1 MERKPVKVLVINNL
15 LSGYG
20 EGAVYDYIRSMAQ
33 DGDVIELRVTDGT
46 TPLRQLL
53 SDAAEFD
60 FVVAS
65 GGDGTVAGVAYELA
79 GSGIPIQIIPAGT
92 ANLLAMNLLLPNE
105 PHALAKLADA
115 QLAMDFDLGEIETQD
130 GSRFGFSIMA
140 GAGYDAIIMKDAAAA
155 KRMLGE
161 WAYFK
166 AALTNPTPQ
175 FAHFTLEM
183 DDKTVETE
191 GVGVLL
197 INFSRIQ
204 FDIAVV
210 HDNLPRD
217 GMFDVVVMRTRD
229 AWGLS
234 PAFIACVLDRDG
246 SFPDRGD
253 GIEVYRTSTIRIQS
267 DPPLSIQYDGEV
279 STYTTPFTARVIP
292 GAARFMVTQEAI
304 NLFEPADDD
313 GQSR

>member
-1 MERKPVKVLVINNL
+1 MKVLVINNL

-210 HDNLPRD
+210 HENLPRD

-229 AWGLS
+229 AWGLI

-253 GIEVYRTSTIRIQS
+253 GIEVYRTSAIRIQS

>member
-20 EGAVYDYIRSMAQ
+20 EGAVYDYIRPIIQ
-33 DGDVIELRVTDGT
+33 DGDRIERRATDDT
-46 TPLRQLL
+46 TPLRELL
-53 SDAAEFD
+53 EDAADFD

-79 GSGIPIQIIPAGT
+79 GSGIPIQLIPAGT

-105 PHALAKLADA
+105 PHALAKLAEGG
-115 QLAMDFDLGEIETQD
+115 LSMDFDLGEIEVAD
-130 GSRFGFSIMA
+130 GSKFGFSIMA
-140 GAGYDAIIMKDAAAA
+140 GAGYDAIIMKEAAAA
-155 KRMLGE
+155 KRVLGE
-161 WAYFK
+161 LAYFK

-183 DDKTVETE
+183 DGQTVETE

-210 HDNLPRD
+210 HENLPRD
-217 GMFDVVVMRTRD
+217 GMFDVVVMHTRD
-229 AWGLS
+229 AWGLI

-246 SFPDRGD
+246 SFPDRGE
-253 GIEVYRTSTIRIQS
+253 GIEVYRTSSVRIQS

-292 GAARFMVTQEAI
+292 EAARFMLTQEALD
-304 NLFEPADDD
+304 LFGAERP
-313 GQSR
+313 

>member
-1 MERKPVKVLVINNL
+1 MKVLVINNL

-210 HDNLPRD
+210 HENLPRD

-229 AWGLS
+229 AWGLI

-313 GQSR
+313 WQSR

>member
-210 HDNLPRD
+210 HENLPRD
-217 GMFDVVVMRTRD
+217 GMFDIVVMRTRD
-229 AWGLS
+229 AWGLI

-253 GIEVYRTSTIRIQS
+253 GIEVYRTSAIRIQS

>member
-1 MERKPVKVLVINNL
+1 M
-15 LSGYG
+15 
-20 EGAVYDYIRSMAQ
+20 
-33 DGDVIELRVTDGT
+33 
-46 TPLRQLL
+46 
-53 SDAAEFD
+53 
-60 FVVAS
+60 
-65 GGDGTVAGVAYELA
+65 
-79 GSGIPIQIIPAGT
+79 
-92 ANLLAMNLLLPNE
+92 
-105 PHALAKLADA
+105 AKLADA

-210 HDNLPRD
+210 HENLPRD

-229 AWGLS
+229 AWGLI

>member
-1 MERKPVKVLVINNL
+1 MKVLVINNL

-210 HDNLPRD
+210 HENLPRD

-229 AWGLS
+229 AWGLI